1 MTDQDFANLEAWKQ
15 SQQKTIELII
25 GLLPPDQQKVQ
36 REQLQLMREL
46 QKLPIEQQKSLIEK
60 SVTTS
65 APPSETLQ
73 SFSIP
78 SSETSIPGSK
88 ISSLKDT
95 LMRSGEL
102 SADFS
107 KLKGELSFLENLQKL
122 IESKNKPQEQ
132 IEELSKHYQQLQ
144 NMQKQP
150 IAIAAQDNESSRVI
164 SRKETK
170 ENEDFVKEQ
179 IQKFS
184 RGEPNFVAK
193 RDTHYRIKPPHGK
206 HCYMVC
212 RKCAFISTTRHFK
225 NHYRR
230 HEIVTID
237 ASKEKENESEEDDKE

>member
-46 QKLPIEQQKSLIEK
+46 QKLPIEQQKSLIGK

-65 APPSETLQ
+65 LPQPA
-73 SFSIP
+73 IP
-78 SSETSIPGSK
+78 STETSIPGSK

-179 IQKFS
+179 MQKFS
-184 RGEPNFVAK
+184 RGEPNFVAV

-237 ASKEKENESEEDDKE
+237 VSKEKEDESEGKDDQREEDK